1 METKTCFSRE
11 EAAASVGI
19 SLPVLDEFLKRST
32 DPLPSIRA
40 GRRILIPVNS
50 LTRWLDQEAQRQ
62 GEA

>member
-19 SLPVLDEFLKRST
+19 RLPVLDEFLKRST